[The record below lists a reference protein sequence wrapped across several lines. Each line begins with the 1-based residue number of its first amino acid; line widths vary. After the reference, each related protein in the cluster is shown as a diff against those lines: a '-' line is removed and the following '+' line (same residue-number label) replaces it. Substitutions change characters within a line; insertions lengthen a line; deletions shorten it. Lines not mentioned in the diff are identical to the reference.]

1 MRNDQLSIANITLVN
16 RLVMPPMATEQ
27 AKEGR
32 FSEELVTYYRDRA
45 HDVGLLITEHAYVQE
60 AGKASPGQ
68 AGLDEKADLAEWKK
82 LTEAVHEAGHAK
94 IFAQISH
101 CGAQSRVKMRELRNV
116 NTMNREEMEEIREAF
131 VQAAL
136 RVKKV
141 GFDGVEV
148 HMAHGYLLN
157 QFYSPLSNH
166 RQDEYGGELEN
177 RLRFP
182 REVVKA
188 VREAVGEEF
197 PLAVRL
203 GACDYQEGGSTLEDG
218 AKAAK
223 ELEKLGVDLLDIS
236 GGFNG
241 FLVQGRKEAGWFSDA
256 ARAVKEAVTIP
267 VLLTG
272 GIRTAEEAE
281 TLLQD
286 GSCDLIGVGR
296 PFLKDPEAGAKL
308 LEEADHDLRC

>member
-1 MRNDQLSIANITLVN
+1 M
-16 RLVMPPMATEQ
+16 
-27 AKEGR
+27 G
-32 FSEELVTYYRDRA
+32 
-45 HDVGLLITEHAYVQE
+45 
-60 AGKASPGQ
+60 
-68 AGLDEKADLAEWKK
+68 
-82 LTEAVHEAGHAK
+82 
-94 IFAQISH
+94 
-101 CGAQSRVKMRELRNV
+101 
-116 NTMNREEMEEIREAF
+116 
-131 VQAAL
+131 
-136 RVKKV
+136 
-141 GFDGVEV
+141 
-148 HMAHGYLLN
+148 
-157 QFYSPLSNH
+157 
-166 RQDEYGGELEN
+166 N

-236 GGFNG
+236 GGLNG
-241 FLVQGRKEAGWFSDA
+241 FLVQGRKDAGWFSDA